1 MQILI
6 QFGTSPI
13 AIALIALTIAYSLFI
28 AYLIIVENNDPRAT
42 LAWLLFLWTFP
53 LLGLVA
59 YLFFGRGRR
68 AFSRERK
75 LLKELVTAQSQPNL
89 NRLLAQQEA
98 FLANSTEVTLE
109 EKRIIRLLHRNS
121 QSLLT
126 IHNEVE
132 ILQNAAA
139 KYPRLLEELEKAQYS
154 ISMQYFIWESDKYT
168 YKIKQILINKAKAG
182 VHVRA
187 IYDWLGS
194 HNVLNGKDLAE
205 LRAAGVQIEAYLS
218 PRELHNI
225 GYRNH
230 RKIVVIDGNVAFLG
244 GINLSQEHLTGGK
257 YFSFWRDTHFK
268 VRGEAAAMLQAIFA
282 VGWYNTTGERLDDPK
297 LYEASQPE
305 SIVPMQIVSSGP
317 DSQWAAIR
325 QMYFKLIMHANHHV
339 YIQSPFFILDDSI
352 AEAIKTARLSGVDVQ
367 IMLTPRGGQYQV
379 PYRAALTFC
388 DEMSRAG
395 ARIYF
400 YQKGYFHPKALMID
414 GKVCSIGTA
423 NMDIRSFSVNY
434 ETNAVFYD
442 VDIARQMEHA
452 FMADIANCS
461 EFTWRDYR
469 KESRL
474 AHLRDSIYRL
484 CSPLL

>member
-1 MQILI
+1 MQMLI
-6 QFGTSPI
+6 QFGTSPVGI
-13 AIALIALTIAYSLFI
+13 ILIVITLAYSLFV
-28 AYLIIVENNDPRAT
+28 AYLIISENNDPRAT
-42 LAWLLFLWTFP
+42 LAWLLFLWSFP
-53 LLGLVA
+53 ILGLLA

-75 LLKELVTAQSQPNL
+75 LLKELVSAKSQPNL
-89 NRLLAQQEA
+89 NRLRQQQET
-98 FLANSTEVTLE
+98 FLNSKSDLTQE
-109 EKRIIRLLHRNS
+109 EKRIIRLMHRNS

-132 ILQNAAA
+132 ILHNATA
-139 KYPRLLEELEKAQYS
+139 KYPRLLEELATAQHS
-154 ISMQYFIWESDKYT
+154 ISLQYFIWESDAFT
-168 YKIKQILINKAKAG
+168 EKIKTILIEKARSG
-182 VHVRA
+182 VKVRA

-194 HNVLNGKDLAE
+194 HNMLNQKYLAE
-205 LRAAGVQIEAYLS
+205 LRSAGVQIEAYLS

-230 RKIVVIDGNVAFLG
+230 RKIVIIDGNVAFLG
-244 GINLSQEHLTGGK
+244 GLNLSNEHLTGGK
-257 YFSFWRDTHFK
+257 YFPSWRDIHFK
-268 VRGEAAAMLQAIFA
+268 VRGEAAAMLQATFA
-282 VGWYNTTGERLDDPK
+282 IGWYNTTGELLDDPK
-297 LYEASQPE
+297 LFEASQPD

-325 QMYFKLIMHANHHV
+325 QLYFKLIMHANHHV

-367 IMLTPRGGQYQV
+367 IMLTPRGGLYQV

-400 YQKGYFHPKALMID
+400 YQKGYFHPKTLMID
-414 GKVCSIGTA
+414 GEICTIGTA

-434 ETNAVFYD
+434 ETNAVFYNA
-442 VDIARQMEHA
+442 DIARQMEQA
-452 FMADIANCS
+452 FIADIANCS

-469 KESRL
+469 KEPHLVR
-474 AHLRDSIYRL
+474 LRDSIYRL